1 MTWTVKFG
9 PAAEAEIDEALVW
22 YENQSQGLG
31 AELARAIRVA
41 ESALKIDPQRF
52 PVLYT
57 SISGRQVHRVVLRR
71 FPFSLHYLI
80 DREMVTVIACMH
92 ARRDPR
98 RSGASSLPAGRIN
111 SPQCIASAW
120 NRQRSR
126 VLDAFQR
133 EA

>member
-9 PAAEAEIDEALVW
+9 PAAEAEVDEALLW

-41 ESALKIDPQRF
+41 ESALKVDPLRF

-57 SISGRQVHRVVLRR
+57 SVSGRRVHRVVLRR
-71 FPFSLHYLI
+71 FPYSLHYLI

-92 ARRDPR
+92 ARRDPMR
-98 RSGASSLPAGRIN
+98 WA
-111 SPQCIASAW
+111 
-120 NRQRSR
+120 R
-126 VLDAFQR
+126 V
-133 EA
+133 